1 MESLLKYPAV
11 KDIEGKVL
19 DKIIFR
25 EMRFTSLTI
34 LLFKDNTAC
43 YIIGSTIASDPVIVN
58 PVYYTDGTVDVLYT
72 DLGLELNNL
81 DLLNKE
87 IVENAKRC
95 LLKQALTERASV
107 IAEIEELEKKI
118 NELKS
123 NYNIV

>member
-25 EMRFTSLTI
+25 QMRIAQLTI
-34 LLFKDNTAC
+34 LIFKDNTAC

-58 PVYYTDGTVDVLYT
+58 PVYYNDGTVSILYT
-72 DLGLELNNL
+72 DLGLELSNL

-87 IVENAKRC
+87 IVETTKTC
-95 LLKQALTERASV
+95 LLKQALTEKASA

>member
-19 DKIIFR
+19 DRIIFR
-25 EMRFTSLTI
+25 QMRIAQLTI
-34 LLFKDNTAC
+34 LIFKDNTAC
-43 YIIGSTIASDPVIVN
+43 YIIGQTIASDPVIVN
-58 PVYYTDGTVDVLYT
+58 TIHYRDGTVSVLYT
-72 DLGLELNNL
+72 DLGLELSNL

-87 IVENAKRC
+87 VVEDTKIC
-95 LLKQALTERASV
+95 LLKQAFTERALA

-118 NELKS
+118 NKLKS

>member
-11 KDIEGKVL
+11 KDVEGKVL

-25 EMRFTSLTI
+25 EMRIAQLTI
-34 LLFKDNTAC
+34 LIFKDNTAC
-43 YIIGSTIASDPVIVN
+43 YIIGQSIAEDPIIVN
-58 PVYYTDGTVDVLYT
+58 PVYYNNGDVDVLYT
-72 DLGLELNNL
+72 DLGLELSNL

-87 IVENAKRC
+87 VVENAKRC

>member
-11 KDIEGKVL
+11 KDVEDKVL

-25 EMRFTSLTI
+25 EMRFTPLTI

-43 YIIGSTIASDPVIVN
+43 YIIGSTIASDPVIIN
-58 PVYYTDGTVDVLYT
+58 PVYYNDGTVSILYT
-72 DLGLELNNL
+72 DLGLELSNL

-87 IVENAKRC
+87 IVESTKIC

-118 NELKS
+118 NKLKS

>member
-11 KDIEGKVL
+11 KDVEGKVL

-25 EMRFTSLTI
+25 QMRITQLTI
-34 LLFKDNTAC
+34 LIFKDNTAC
-43 YIIGSTIASDPVIVN
+43 YIIGQSITEDPIIIS
-58 PVYYTDGTVDVLYT
+58 PVYYNNGDVDVLYT
-72 DLGLELNNL
+72 DFGLELKDL

-87 IVENAKRC
+87 VVENAKRC

>member
-11 KDIEGKVL
+11 KDVEGKVL

-25 EMRFTSLTI
+25 EMRFTPLTI

-58 PVYYTDGTVDVLYT
+58 PVYYNDGTVSILYT
-72 DLGLELNNL
+72 DLGLELSNL

-87 IVENAKRC
+87 VVENTKRH

>member
-11 KDIEGKVL
+11 KDVEGKVL

-25 EMRFTSLTI
+25 QMRITQLTI
-34 LLFKDNTAC
+34 LIFKDNTAC
-43 YIIGSTIASDPVIVN
+43 YIIGQSITEDPIIIS
-58 PVYYTDGTVDVLYT
+58 PVYYNNGDVDVLYT
-72 DLGLELNNL
+72 DFGLELSNL

-87 IVENAKRC
+87 VVENAKRC

>member
-25 EMRFTSLTI
+25 EMRFTPLII

-58 PVYYTDGTVDVLYT
+58 PVYYNDGTVSILYT
-72 DLGLELNNL
+72 DLGLELSNL

-87 IVENAKRC
+87 VVENTKIC
-95 LLKQALTERASV
+95 LLKQALTEKASV

-118 NELKS
+118 NKLKS

>member
-11 KDIEGKVL
+11 KDVEGKIL

-25 EMRFTSLTI
+25 EMRFTPLTI

-43 YIIGSTIASDPVIVN
+43 YIIGSTITENPIIIN
-58 PVYYTDGTVDVLYT
+58 PVYYNDGTVSILYT
-72 DLGLELNNL
+72 DLGLALSNL

-87 IVENAKRC
+87 IVENAKVC
-95 LLKQALTERASV
+95 LLKQALTEKASV

>member
-25 EMRFTSLTI
+25 EMRFTPLTI

-58 PVYYTDGTVDVLYT
+58 PVYYNDGTVSILYT
-72 DLGLELNNL
+72 DLGLELSNL

-87 IVENAKRC
+87 IVENTKIC
-95 LLKQALTERASV
+95 LLKQALTEKASV

-118 NELKS
+118 NKLKS
-123 NYNIV
+123 SYNIV